1 MDESKQGDMGGYFGA
16 LTPGPSPTKG
26 RGGILSLHSVG
37 FSPTRGEGI
46 RRCEYPKDNYPAS
59 LPRGERGVK
68 LTAECSSARGK
79 EWDIRTVSRGSSLTR
94 GEG

>member
-37 FSPTRGEGI
+37 FSPTRGEGG
-46 RRCEYPKDNYPAS
+46 Y
-59 LPRGERGVK
+59 
-68 LTAECSSARGK
+68 
-79 EWDIRTVSRGSSLTR
+79 
-94 GEG
+94 